1 MGYITFNKNLMSQR
15 KAQGCDFVCIF
26 IEEVSLYYDKDSL
39 KFFCTF
45 SLFKLELSMKYLP

>member
-1 MGYITFNKNLMSQR
+1 MGYITFNKNLMSQH

-45 SLFKLELSMKYLP
+45 SVFKLELSMKYLP